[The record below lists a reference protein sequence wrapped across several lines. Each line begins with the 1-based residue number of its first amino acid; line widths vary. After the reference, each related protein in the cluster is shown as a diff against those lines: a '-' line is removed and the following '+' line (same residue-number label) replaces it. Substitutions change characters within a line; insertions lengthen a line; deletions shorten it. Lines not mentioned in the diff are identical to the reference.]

1 MVRNQEV
8 PVIPAMP
15 QPHGSREPSSVGDTG
30 AHRCTRLQE
39 WIAYA
44 ERHGIRATEQKAHD
58 GTGTI
63 AILVFRKTLQGC
75 KVEVLMKPSQEP
87 ALYTSQQEA
96 DAKIRQLME
105 APQYTEYG
113 EIGPRTYMAVH
124 L

>member
-1 MVRNQEV
+1 MVHNQEV
-8 PVIPAMP
+8 PSIPVIP
-15 QPHGSREPSSVGDTG
+15 QPRGSAEPPAVDG
-30 AHRCTRLQE
+30 ASAQQCTRLQE

-44 ERHGIRATEQKAHD
+44 ERHGIRAAEQKAKD

-75 KVEVLMKPSQEP
+75 RVEVLMKPGQKP